1 MKVVRDMG
9 ELWLD
14 LRVTMSMGVYMGRWV
29 KSRWVMGD

>member
-14 LRVTMSMGVYMGRWV
+14 LRVTMGMGEYMGRWV
-29 KSRWVMGD
+29 KSR